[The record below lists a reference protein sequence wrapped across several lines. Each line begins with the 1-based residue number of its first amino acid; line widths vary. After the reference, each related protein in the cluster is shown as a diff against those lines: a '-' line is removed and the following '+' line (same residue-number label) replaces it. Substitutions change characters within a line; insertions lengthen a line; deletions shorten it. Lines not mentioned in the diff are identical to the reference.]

1 MKILR
6 LISRII
12 VGIVFIFSGI
22 VKAVDPLGSAYKF
35 SDYFQ
40 AFNLEFLKPFALVL
54 AIFLF
59 TAEFI
64 SGFALLSGY
73 RRKTGLW
80 GVLILMLIFTPLT
93 LILAITNPVSDC
105 GCFGDAIHLT
115 NWQTF
120 WKNVVLMI
128 MVVILFSG
136 RKSIRQIS
144 TVKREWTVII
154 TVITLFVVFSLLNM
168 RYLQLFDFLPYK
180 TGTNI
185 REGMTIPE
193 GKPADEYLT
202 TFIYEKEGVR
212 KEFTL
217 ENYPADD
224 STWKFID
231 QKSRLVKKG
240 YQPPIHDFSITT
252 IEGEDLTDQIL
263 DDPGYTVL
271 MISTKLNK
279 ADQKNIEKGF
289 TLGEWCVAKGISFYV
304 VTASGTDE
312 VKGYSKGLT
321 ICTADETTLK
331 TIVRANP
338 GYMLLKGGTILG
350 KWSWATIPPREQFTN
365 EMTADQVKRMN
376 NKRPV
381 LIVYSLMLSAIV
393 VLLLISSFFSGSKGR
408 AES

>member
-6 LISRII
+6 LFSRII

-54 AIFLF
+54 AIILF
-59 TAEFI
+59 TVEFV
-64 SGFALLSGY
+64 SGFAVLSGY
-73 RRKTGLW
+73 RQKTGIW
-80 GVLILMLIFTPLT
+80 GVMLLMLIFTPLT
-93 LILAITNPVSDC
+93 LMLAIANPVSDC

-128 MVVILFSG
+128 LVVILFTG
-136 RKSIRQIS
+136 RNKIRQIS
-144 TVKREWTVII
+144 STKKEWSVII
-154 TVITLFVVFSLLNM
+154 IVSVLFIFFSLLNL

-180 TGTNI
+180 TGNNI
-185 REGMTIPE
+185 KEGMKIPE
-193 GKPADEYLT
+193 GKPVDEYLT
-202 TFIYEKEGVR
+202 TFIYEKEGVQ

-231 QKSRLVKKG
+231 QKSKLLKKG
-240 YQPPIHDFSITT
+240 YLPPIHDFSITT
-252 IEGEDLTDQIL
+252 IEGEDLTDWIL
-263 DDPGYTVL
+263 DNTGYTVL

-279 ADQKNIEKGF
+279 ADQKNLEKGF
-289 TLGEWCVAKGISFYV
+289 ELGEWCAANGMSFYV

-312 VKGYSKGLT
+312 VKEYGNGLT

-338 GYMLLKGGTILG
+338 GYMLLKEGTILG
-350 KWSWATIPPREQFTN
+350 KWSWATVPPREQFSN
-365 EMTADQVKRMN
+365 EMTAEQVKRMN
-376 NKRPV
+376 NKSPV
-381 LIVYSLMLSAIV
+381 LIVYSLILSAIV
-393 VLLLISSFFSGSKGR
+393 LSLLISSFFMRSK
-408 AES
+408 A